1 MTHCAN
7 IFCQEAFQVKL
18 QSWIPFCQEGLLSQL
33 HIVSMQAT
41 LLPSV
46 FQRAKTQPFVKTCFF
61 PSAQGVP
68 QGASFL
74 LAQVVIFQPCFDAT
88 NRLLVL
94 QCSHSAVLDY
104 RVKLLVTF
112 MALVD
117 VTLLWVLGMDN
128 PALVRLS
135 SGRGSFLPGS
145 FFKTFAKFFF
155 VLGIVLLLFLF
166 HLLPCPSPITVTRCA
181 RWLDSFQDGSD
192 LEPSLLLRKLGW
204 ARSFAKAG
212 GSSCEPTAHLLSRV
226 CFWGP
231 PLPMYL
237 ATCGNHRLSALQ
249 LLSSAH
255 PSNFLL
261 KSASTCKS
269 HLQSVLEFLP
279 VRSKAMEGGNCSPI

>member
-1 MTHCAN
+1 MFS
-7 IFCQEAFQVKL
+7 FCCPGLPGEASGNFHGTCRCNSSL
-18 QSWIPFCQEGLLSQL
+18 GSWHGQ
-33 HIVSMQAT
+33 
-41 LLPSV
+41 
-46 FQRAKTQPFVKTCFF
+46 
-61 PSAQGVP
+61 
-68 QGASFL
+68 
-74 LAQVVIFQPCFDAT
+74 
-88 NRLLVL
+88 
-94 QCSHSAVLDY
+94 
-104 RVKLLVTF
+104 
-112 MALVD
+112 
-117 VTLLWVLGMDN
+117 

-135 SGRGSFLPGS
+135 SGRGSFLRGS

-155 VLGIVLLLFLF
+155 VLGSALLLFLF

-226 CFWGP
+226 CFWGS

-261 KSASTCKS
+261 KSASTCKN

>member
-1 MTHCAN
+1 MNKMTRCAN

-61 PSAQGVP
+61 PSAQGIP

-104 RVKLLVTF
+104 RAKLLVTF

-117 VTLLWVLGMDN
+117 VTLVWVLGMDN
-128 PALVRLS
+128 LRLCDFLLVEGASCVAVFSRLLPS
-135 SGRGSFLPGS
+135 SFLS
-145 FFKTFAKFFF
+145 WAALFFF
-155 VLGIVLLLFLF
+155 FFFI
-166 HLLPCPSPITVTRCA
+166 
-181 RWLDSFQDGSD
+181 SFPAQA
-192 LEPSLLLRKLGW
+192 P
-204 ARSFAKAG
+204 
-212 GSSCEPTAHLLSRV
+212 LLSPGV
-226 CFWGP
+226 
-231 PLPMYL
+231 L
-237 ATCGNHRLSALQ
+237 AG
-249 LLSSAH
+249 
-255 PSNFLL
+255 
-261 KSASTCKS
+261 
-269 HLQSVLEFLP
+269 
-279 VRSKAMEGGNCSPI
+279 